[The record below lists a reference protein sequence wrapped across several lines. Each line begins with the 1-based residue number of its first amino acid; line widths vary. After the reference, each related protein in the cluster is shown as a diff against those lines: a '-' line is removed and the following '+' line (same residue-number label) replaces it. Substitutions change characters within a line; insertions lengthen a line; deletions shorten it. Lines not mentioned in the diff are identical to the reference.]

1 MKRNIYFHDKKY
13 LFSWKEFRKRAKSR
27 SQKRVK
33 ESIIYHAENTEK
45 EAFKGL
51 EAVLKYRKRLSI

>member
-1 MKRNIYFHDKKY
+1 
-13 LFSWKEFRKRAKSR
+13 
-27 SQKRVK
+27 VK

-45 EAFKGL
+45 EPFKGL

>member
-1 MKRNIYFHDKKY
+1 LKRTTKPAAIQDWLTKTIV
-13 LFSWKEFRKRAKSR
+13 KRAKSR
-27 SQKRVK
+27 SQKKVK

-45 EAFKGL
+45 EPFKGL

>member
-1 MKRNIYFHDKKY
+1 
-13 LFSWKEFRKRAKSR
+13 
-27 SQKRVK
+27 VK